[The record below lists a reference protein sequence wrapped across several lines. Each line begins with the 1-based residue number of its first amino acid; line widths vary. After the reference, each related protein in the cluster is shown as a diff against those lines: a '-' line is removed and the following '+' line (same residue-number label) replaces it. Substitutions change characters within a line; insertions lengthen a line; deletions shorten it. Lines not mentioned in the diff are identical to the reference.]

1 MLSSIIVV
9 LIISCSLSAILIRLI
24 IKYAYNHN
32 LFDLHTKRKIHKGDI
47 PRLGGVAFVPVAII
61 SFIVGCFILKG
72 KGLITVDNANPLIG
86 LVTSIVI
93 MYILGIA
100 DDIKGLRYRTKFL
113 FQFIVGLVLC
123 LTGFLL
129 NNFHGLLGLYDLP
142 YTFGLCVTIFL
153 IILSINA
160 FNFID
165 GIDGLSSSIAIL
177 SFAYY
182 SILLYLNSDYTILL
196 PVSFIG
202 VLLPFFY
209 FNFMGKA
216 SCHNKTFMGDTGST
230 VLGLVLCVLAIVI
243 NSDPQTPVLIHKNPF
258 IIAFSP
264 LILPCFDVVNVVL
277 YRSIKGRNPFNADD
291 NHFHHKLLRL
301 GLSQHATLIVELLV
315 FIFMTGTSIYL
326 SNYLGVTVV
335 LTFMLISW
343 LAVNALITN
352 ILQKRGH

>member
-1 MLSSIIVV
+1 M
-9 LIISCSLSAILIRLI
+9 
-24 IKYAYNHN
+24 KYAYNHN

-47 PRLGGVAFVPVAII
+47 PRLGGVAFVPVAIV
-61 SFIVGCFILKG
+61 SFITGCLILGSKGFSVGSTMPVLGLVASIFIL
-72 KGLITVDNANPLIG
+72 
-86 LVTSIVI
+86 
-93 MYILGIA
+93 YILGIA
-100 DDIKGLRYRTKFL
+100 DDIKGLRYRTKFI
-113 FQFIVGLVLC
+113 FQFIAGLVLC

-177 SFAYY
+177 SFIYY
-182 SILLYLNSDYTILL
+182 SVILYTNGDYKVLL

-209 FNFMGKA
+209 FNFKGKA
-216 SCHNKTFMGDTGST
+216 SSHNKTFMGDTGST
-230 VLGLVLCVLAIVI
+230 VLGLVLCVLAIVV
-243 NSDPQTPVLIHKNPF
+243 NCAPQTPVLIHKNSF
-258 IIAFSP
+258 IVAFSP

-277 YRSIKGRNPFNADD
+277 YRLINGRNPFNADD

-301 GLSQHATLIVELLV
+301 GLSQHVTLIVELLV
-315 FIFMTGTSIYL
+315 FIFLTGTSIYL

-335 LTFMLISW
+335 LTIMLILW
-343 LAVNALITN
+343 LTVNALITKF
-352 ILQKRGH
+352 L